1 MVAIIQKRGQRG
13 LRDFDWLL
21 ALLATGIVCF
31 GTIQIRNAQ
40 PTENFWVKQ
49 LIGLGIGVVAMLL
62 IAFNDYRKLLNIAP
76 AFYIFGLMLLVIV
89 LIPGVGLRI
98 NGQRA
103 WIKVPGIGQFQPSE
117 FVKVTT
123 AMMLARYF
131 GRHRSGALT
140 LKEMAVGGFILALPI
155 FLILLEHDVGSVLTY
170 LPILASVLFLSA
182 IRMRYVVAAVV
193 LGVVLLPFAYWV
205 GVKTDLV
212 KHYQQERINVILDPE
227 NADRRGFGYNTW
239 QSILTVGEGGLLGAD
254 NSEREKGK
262 GEGALLAADNSDGGK
277 GKGGGTGAHSQSS
290 LKFLPEPHTDFIY
303 AVTAGNTGFV
313 GCILVLLAYGILLS
327 RLIAGAK
334 RAPDRSGMLVIMAIV
349 GGLTCQIFINIGMEL
364 GLLPVIGV
372 PLPLMSAGLASLIA
386 TFIAIGFA
394 ISVQLRRFV
403 N

>member
-1 MVAIIQKRGQRG
+1 MVTIIQKRG

-21 ALLATGIVCF
+21 ALLAVGIVCF

-40 PTENFWVKQ
+40 PTENYWVKQ
-49 LIGLGIGVVAMLL
+49 LIGLGIAVVAMLL

-76 AFYIFGLMLLVIV
+76 AFYIFGLVLLVIV
-89 LIPGVGLRI
+89 LVPGIGLRI

-131 GRHRSGALT
+131 GRHRSGSLT
-140 LKEMAVGGFILALPI
+140 LKELATGGLILALPI
-155 FLILLEHDVGSVLTY
+155 FLILLEHDVGQVLTY
-170 LPILASVLFLSA
+170 LPILAIVLFLSA
-182 IRMRYVVAAVV
+182 IRVRYVLAAIVLSVV
-193 LGVVLLPFAYWV
+193 LVPAAYWV
-205 GVKTDLV
+205 GVKTHLI
-212 KHYQQERINVILDPE
+212 KNYQQERINVILDPE

-254 NSEREKGK
+254 T
-262 GEGALLAADNSDGGK
+262 SDGGR
-277 GKGGGTGAHSQSS
+277 GKGGGAAAGGSVGGGGGLGGGGAAATSHSQSS
-290 LKFLPEPHTDFIY
+290 LKFLPEPHTDFIF

-313 GCILVLLAYGILLS
+313 GCILVLLAYVILLS

-334 RAPDRSGMLVIMAIV
+334 RAPDRMGMLVIMAVV
-349 GGLTCQIFINIGMEL
+349 GGFTCQIFINIGMAL
-364 GLLPVIGV
+364 GILPVIGV